1 MEAIFSKSTFLI
13 QQSGNAFQ
21 TGIQLE
27 AENGKSRRIDNG
39 KRSSTRLGSPAAT
52 IGKIEN

>member
-1 MEAIFSKSTFLI
+1 VEAIFSKSTFLI

-39 KRSSTRLGSPAAT
+39 KRSSTGLRSPAAT
-52 IGKIEN
+52 IGENEN